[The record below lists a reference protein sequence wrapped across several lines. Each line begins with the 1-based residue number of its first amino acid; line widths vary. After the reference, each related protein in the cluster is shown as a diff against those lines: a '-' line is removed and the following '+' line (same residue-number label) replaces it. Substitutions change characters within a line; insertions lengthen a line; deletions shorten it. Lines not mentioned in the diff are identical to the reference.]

1 MFDLKVLFLLF
12 IIYSV
17 TGWIIEVIATY
28 PDTKC
33 FVNRGFLIGPYC
45 PIYGNCAIAMILLLH
60 NVTNPILL
68 FILSIIIC
76 SAGEYV
82 TSYVMEKVFHARWW
96 DYTKNKFNINGRICL
111 TNSLAFGVLGFLLIK
126 FVNPFVVGLITKLSP
141 TMMNMLFYTILILFL
156 IDNVISFKVIFKIK
170 NMSIKY
176 VHLDNTKEITEKVK
190 KILSDNVLAK
200 RVFKAFPNIRFKFN
214 LKEKMKV
221 LKDKA
226 VSIKNNYKK

>member
-12 IIYSV
+12 IVYSI

-45 PIYGNCAIAMILLLH
+45 PIYGNCAIAMIFLLH

-68 FILSIIIC
+68 FVLSILIC
-76 SAGEYV
+76 SVGEYV
-82 TSYVMEKVFHARWW
+82 TSYAMEKIFHARWW
-96 DYTKNKFNINGRICL
+96 DYSKNKFNLNGRICL
-111 TNSLAFGVLGFLLIK
+111 VNSLAFGVLGFLLIK
-126 FVNPFVVGLITKLSP
+126 FVNPFVVELITKLSP
-141 TMMNMLFYTILILFL
+141 TMMNVLFYTILTLFI

-190 KILSDNVLAK
+190 KILSNNILAK

>member
-1 MFDLKVLFLLF
+1 
-12 IIYSV
+12 
-17 TGWIIEVIATY
+17 
-28 PDTKC
+28 
-33 FVNRGFLIGPYC
+33 
-45 PIYGNCAIAMILLLH
+45 
-60 NVTNPILL
+60 
-68 FILSIIIC
+68 
-76 SAGEYV
+76 
-82 TSYVMEKVFHARWW
+82 MEKIFHARWW
-96 DYTKNKFNINGRICL
+96 DYSKNKFNLNGRICL
-111 TNSLAFGVLGFLLIK
+111 VNSLAFGVLGFLLIK
-126 FVNPFVVGLITKLSP
+126 FVNPFVVELITKLSP
-141 TMMNMLFYTILILFL
+141 TMMNVLFYTILTLFI

-190 KILSDNVLAK
+190 KILSNNILAK

>member
-12 IIYSV
+12 IVYSI

-45 PIYGNCAIAMILLLH
+45 PIYGNCAIAMIFLLH

-68 FILSIIIC
+68 FVLSILIC
-76 SAGEYV
+76 SVGEYV
-82 TSYVMEKVFHARWW
+82 TSYAMEKIFHARWW
-96 DYTKNKFNINGRICL
+96 DYSKNKFNLNGRICL
-111 TNSLAFGVLGFLLIK
+111 VNSLAFGVLGFLLIK

-141 TMMNMLFYTILILFL
+141 IMINVLFYTMLTLFI

-190 KILSDNVLAK
+190 KILSDNILAK
-200 RVFKAFPNIRFKFN
+200 RVFKAFPNIKFRFN

-226 VSIKNNYKK
+226 ISIKNNYKK

>member
-12 IIYSV
+12 IVYSI

-45 PIYGNCAIAMILLLH
+45 PIYGNCAIAMIFLLH

-68 FILSIIIC
+68 FVLSILIC
-76 SAGEYV
+76 SVGEYV
-82 TSYVMEKVFHARWW
+82 TSYAMEKIFHARWW
-96 DYTKNKFNINGRICL
+96 DYSKNRFNLNGRICL
-111 TNSLAFGVLGFLLIK
+111 VNSLAFGVLGFLLIK

-141 TMMNMLFYTILILFL
+141 IMINVLFYTMLTLF
-156 IDNVISFKVIFKIK
+156 IVDNVISFKVIFKIK

-190 KILSDNVLAK
+190 KILSDNILAK
-200 RVFKAFPNIRFKFN
+200 RVFKAFPNIKFRFN

-226 VSIKNNYKK
+226 ISIKNNYKK

>member
-76 SAGEYV
+76 SVGEYV
-82 TSYVMEKVFHARWW
+82 TSYLMEKIFHARWW

-111 TNSLAFGVLGFLLIK
+111 VNSLAFGVLGFLLIK

-141 TMMNMLFYTILILFL
+141 TIMNILFYTILILFL

-170 NMSIKY
+170 NMSVKY

>member
-12 IIYSV
+12 IVYSI

-33 FVNRGFLIGPYC
+33 FVNRGFFIGPYC
-45 PIYGNCAIAMILLLH
+45 PIYGNCAIAMIFLLH

-68 FILSIIIC
+68 FVLSILIC
-76 SAGEYV
+76 SIGEYV
-82 TSYVMEKVFHARWW
+82 TSYAMEKIFHARWW
-96 DYTKNKFNINGRICL
+96 DYSKNKFNLNGRICL
-111 TNSLAFGVLGFLLIK
+111 VNSLAFGVLGFLLIK
-126 FVNPFVVGLITKLSP
+126 FVNPFVVELITKLSP
-141 TMMNMLFYTILILFL
+141 TMMNVLFYTILTLFI

-190 KILSDNVLAK
+190 KILSDNILAK
-200 RVFKAFPNIRFKFN
+200 RVFKAFPNIKFRFN

-226 VSIKNNYKK
+226 ISIKNNYKK

>member
-12 IIYSV
+12 IIYSI

-45 PIYGNCAIAMILLLH
+45 PIYGNCAIAMIFLLH

-68 FILSIIIC
+68 FVLSILIC
-76 SAGEYV
+76 SVGEYV
-82 TSYVMEKVFHARWW
+82 TSYAMEKIFHARWW
-96 DYTKNKFNINGRICL
+96 DYSKNKFNLNGRICL
-111 TNSLAFGVLGFLLIK
+111 VNSLAFGVLGFLLIK

-141 TMMNMLFYTILILFL
+141 IMINVLFYTMLTLFI

-190 KILSDNVLAK
+190 KILSDNILAK
-200 RVFKAFPNIRFKFN
+200 RVFKAFPNIKFRFN

-226 VSIKNNYKK
+226 ISIKNNYKK

>member
-60 NVTNPILL
+60 NIKDPILL

-76 SAGEYV
+76 SVGEYV
-82 TSYVMEKVFHARWW
+82 TSYLMEKIFHARWW
-96 DYTKNKFNINGRICL
+96 DYTKNKFNLNGRICL
-111 TNSLAFGVLGFLLIK
+111 ANSLAFGVLGFLLIK

-141 TMMNMLFYTILILFL
+141 TMMNILFYTMLILFL

-170 NMSIKY
+170 NMSVKY

>member
-60 NVTNPILL
+60 NIKDPILL

-76 SAGEYV
+76 SVGEYV
-82 TSYVMEKVFHARWW
+82 TSYLMEKIFHARWW
-96 DYTKNKFNINGRICL
+96 DYTKNKFNLNGRICL
-111 TNSLAFGVLGFLLIK
+111 VNSLAFGVLGFLLIK

-141 TMMNMLFYTILILFL
+141 SMMNILFYTILILFL

-170 NMSIKY
+170 NMSVKY

>member
-82 TSYVMEKVFHARWW
+82 TSYVMEKLFHARWW

-111 TNSLAFGVLGFLLIK
+111 VNSLAFGVLGFLLIK

-141 TMMNMLFYTILILFL
+141 SMMNILFYTILILFL

-170 NMSIKY
+170 NMSVKY

>member
-12 IIYSV
+12 IVYSI

-45 PIYGNCAIAMILLLH
+45 PIYGNCAIAMIFLLH

-68 FILSIIIC
+68 FVLSILIC
-76 SAGEYV
+76 SVGEYV
-82 TSYVMEKVFHARWW
+82 TSYTMEKIFHARWW
-96 DYTKNKFNINGRICL
+96 DYSKNKFNLNGRICL
-111 TNSLAFGVLGFLLIK
+111 VNSLAFGVLGFLLIK
-126 FVNPFVVGLITKLSP
+126 FVNPFVVGLITNLSP
-141 TMMNMLFYTILILFL
+141 AMINVLFYTMLTLFI

-190 KILSDNVLAK
+190 KILSDNILAK
-200 RVFKAFPNIRFKFN
+200 RVFKAFPNIKFRFN

-226 VSIKNNYKK
+226 ISIKNNYKK

>member
-12 IIYSV
+12 IVYSI

-45 PIYGNCAIAMILLLH
+45 PIYGNCAIAMIFLLH

-68 FILSIIIC
+68 FVLSILIC
-76 SAGEYV
+76 SVGEYV
-82 TSYVMEKVFHARWW
+82 TGYTMEKIFHARWW
-96 DYTKNKFNINGRICL
+96 DYSKNKFNLNGRICL
-111 TNSLAFGVLGFLLIK
+111 VNSLAFGVLGFLLIK
-126 FVNPFVVGLITKLSP
+126 FVNPFVVELITKLSP
-141 TMMNMLFYTILILFL
+141 IMINVLFYTMLTLFI

-190 KILSDNVLAK
+190 KILSDNILAK
-200 RVFKAFPNIRFKFN
+200 RVFKAFPNIKFRFN

-226 VSIKNNYKK
+226 ISIKNNYKK

>member
-12 IIYSV
+12 IVYSI

-45 PIYGNCAIAMILLLH
+45 PIYGNCAIAMIFLLH

-68 FILSIIIC
+68 FLLSILIC
-76 SAGEYV
+76 SIGEYV
-82 TSYVMEKVFHARWW
+82 TSYAMEKIFHARWW
-96 DYTKNKFNINGRICL
+96 DYSKNKFNLNGRICL
-111 TNSLAFGVLGFLLIK
+111 INSLVFGVLGFLLIK

-141 TMMNMLFYTILILFL
+141 TMMNVLFYTILTLFI

-190 KILSDNVLAK
+190 KILSNNILAK

>member
-60 NVTNPILL
+60 NIKDPILL

-76 SAGEYV
+76 SVGEYV
-82 TSYVMEKVFHARWW
+82 TSYLMEKIFHARWW
-96 DYTKNKFNINGRICL
+96 DYTKNKFNLNGRICL
-111 TNSLAFGVLGFLLIK
+111 ANSLAFGVLGFLLIK

-141 TMMNMLFYTILILFL
+141 TIMNILFYTILILFL

>member
-82 TSYVMEKVFHARWW
+82 TSYVMEKLFHARWW

-126 FVNPFVVGLITKLSP
+126 FVNPFVVGLITKLSS
-141 TMMNMLFYTILILFL
+141 TMMNILFYTILILFL

-170 NMSIKY
+170 NMSVKY

>member
-45 PIYGNCAIAMILLLH
+45 PIYGNCAIVMILLLH

-82 TSYVMEKVFHARWW
+82 TSYVMEKLFHARWW
-96 DYTKNKFNINGRICL
+96 DYTKNKFNLNGRICL

-126 FVNPFVVGLITKLSP
+126 FVNPFVVGLITKLSL
-141 TMMNMLFYTILILFL
+141 TMMNILFYIILTLFL

-170 NMSIKY
+170 NMSVKY

>member
-76 SAGEYV
+76 SVGEYV
-82 TSYVMEKVFHARWW
+82 TSYVMEKLFHARWW

-111 TNSLAFGVLGFLLIK
+111 VNSLAFGVLGFLLIK

-141 TMMNMLFYTILILFL
+141 TMMNILFYTILILFL

-170 NMSIKY
+170 NMSVKY

>member
-76 SAGEYV
+76 SVGEYV
-82 TSYVMEKVFHARWW
+82 TSYVMEKLFHARWW

-141 TMMNMLFYTILILFL
+141 TMMNILFYTILTLFL

-170 NMSIKY
+170 NMSVKY

>member
-12 IIYSV
+12 IVYSI

-45 PIYGNCAIAMILLLH
+45 PIYGNCAIAMIFLLH

-68 FILSIIIC
+68 FVLSILIC
-76 SAGEYV
+76 SVGEYV
-82 TSYVMEKVFHARWW
+82 TSYAMEKIFHARWW
-96 DYTKNKFNINGRICL
+96 DYSKNKFNLNGRICL
-111 TNSLAFGVLGFLLIK
+111 VNSLAFGVLGFLLIK

-141 TMMNMLFYTILILFL
+141 IMINVLFYTMLTLFI

-190 KILSDNVLAK
+190 KILSDNILAK
-200 RVFKAFPNIRFKFN
+200 RVFKAFPNIKFRFN
-214 LKEKMKV
+214 LKEKMKI

-226 VSIKNNYKK
+226 ISIKNNYKK

>member
-82 TSYVMEKVFHARWW
+82 TSYVMEKLFHARWW

-141 TMMNMLFYTILILFL
+141 SMMNILFYTILILFL

-170 NMSIKY
+170 NMSVKY

>member
-60 NVTNPILL
+60 NIKDPILL

-76 SAGEYV
+76 SVGEYV
-82 TSYVMEKVFHARWW
+82 TSYLMEKIFHARWW
-96 DYTKNKFNINGRICL
+96 DYTKNKFNLNGRICL
-111 TNSLAFGVLGFLLIK
+111 VNSLAFGVLGFLLIK

-141 TMMNMLFYTILILFL
+141 TIMNILFYTIIILFL

>member
-60 NVTNPILL
+60 NIKDPILL

-76 SAGEYV
+76 SVGEYV
-82 TSYVMEKVFHARWW
+82 TSYLMEKIFHARWW
-96 DYTKNKFNINGRICL
+96 DYTKNKFNLNGRICL
-111 TNSLAFGVLGFLLIK
+111 VNSLAFGVLGFLLIK

-141 TMMNMLFYTILILFL
+141 TIMNILFYTMLILFL

>member
-12 IIYSV
+12 IVYSI

-45 PIYGNCAIAMILLLH
+45 PIYGNCAIAMIFLLH

-68 FILSIIIC
+68 FVLSILIC
-76 SAGEYV
+76 SIGEYV
-82 TSYVMEKVFHARWW
+82 TSYAMEKIFHARWW
-96 DYTKNKFNINGRICL
+96 DYSKNKFNLNGRICL
-111 TNSLAFGVLGFLLIK
+111 VNSLAFGVLGFLLIK
-126 FVNPFVVGLITKLSP
+126 FVNPFVVELITKLSP
-141 TMMNMLFYTILILFL
+141 TMMNVLFYTILTLFI
-156 IDNVISFKVIFKIK
+156 IDNVISFKVVFKIK

-190 KILSDNVLAK
+190 KILSDNILAK
-200 RVFKAFPNIRFKFN
+200 RVFKAFPNIKFRFN
-214 LKEKMKV
+214 LKEKMKI

-226 VSIKNNYKK
+226 ISIKNNYKK

>member
-60 NVTNPILL
+60 NIEDPILL

-76 SAGEYV
+76 SVGEYV
-82 TSYVMEKVFHARWW
+82 TSYLMEKIFHARWW
-96 DYTKNKFNINGRICL
+96 DYTKNKFNLNGRICL
-111 TNSLAFGVLGFLLIK
+111 VNSLAFGVLGFLLIK

-141 TMMNMLFYTILILFL
+141 TIMNILFYTILILFL

-170 NMSIKY
+170 NMSVKY

>member
-12 IIYSV
+12 IVYSI

-45 PIYGNCAIAMILLLH
+45 PIYGNCAIAMIFLLH

-68 FILSIIIC
+68 FVLSILIC
-76 SAGEYV
+76 SVGEYV
-82 TSYVMEKVFHARWW
+82 TSYTMEKIFHARWW
-96 DYTKNKFNINGRICL
+96 DYSKNKFNLNGRICL
-111 TNSLAFGVLGFLLIK
+111 VNSLAFGVLGFLLIK
-126 FVNPFVVGLITKLSP
+126 FVNPFVVELITKLSP
-141 TMMNMLFYTILILFL
+141 IMINVLFYTMLTLFI

-176 VHLDNTKEITEKVK
+176 VHLDNTKEITEIVK
-190 KILSDNVLAK
+190 KILSDNILAK
-200 RVFKAFPNIRFKFN
+200 RVFKAFPNIKFRFN

-226 VSIKNNYKK
+226 ISIKNNYKK

>member
-12 IIYSV
+12 IVYSI

-45 PIYGNCAIAMILLLH
+45 PIYGNCAIAMIFLLH

-68 FILSIIIC
+68 FVLSILIC
-76 SAGEYV
+76 SVGEYV
-82 TSYVMEKVFHARWW
+82 TSYTMEKIFHARWW
-96 DYTKNKFNINGRICL
+96 DYSKNKFNLNGRICL
-111 TNSLAFGVLGFLLIK
+111 VNSLAFGVLGFLLIK
-126 FVNPFVVGLITKLSP
+126 FVNPFVVELITKLSP
-141 TMMNMLFYTILILFL
+141 IMINVLFYTILTLFI

-190 KILSDNVLAK
+190 KILSDNILAK
-200 RVFKAFPNIRFKFN
+200 RVFKAFPNIKFRFN

-226 VSIKNNYKK
+226 ISIKNNYKK

>member
-82 TSYVMEKVFHARWW
+82 TSYVMEKLFHARWW
-96 DYTKNKFNINGRICL
+96 DYTKNKFNLNGRICL
-111 TNSLAFGVLGFLLIK
+111 VNSLAFGVLGFLLIK

-141 TMMNMLFYTILILFL
+141 TMMNILFYTILILFL

-170 NMSIKY
+170 NMSVKY

>member
-12 IIYSV
+12 IVYSI

-60 NVTNPILL
+60 NIKDPILL

-76 SAGEYV
+76 SVGEYV
-82 TSYVMEKVFHARWW
+82 TSYLMEKIFHARWW
-96 DYTKNKFNINGRICL
+96 DYTKNKFNLNGRICL
-111 TNSLAFGVLGFLLIK
+111 VNSLAFGVLGFLLIK

-141 TMMNMLFYTILILFL
+141 TIMNILFYTILILFL

-170 NMSIKY
+170 NMSVKY

>member
-1 MFDLKVLFLLF
+1 MFDLKILFLLF

-45 PIYGNCAIAMILLLH
+45 PIYGNCALAMILLLH
-60 NVTNPILL
+60 NVKSPVLL

-76 SAGEYV
+76 SVGEYV
-82 TSYVMEKVFHARWW
+82 TSYLMEKLFHARWW
-96 DYTKNKFNINGRICL
+96 DYTKNKFNLNGRICL

-141 TMMNMLFYTILILFL
+141 TMLNILFYTLLVIFIT
-156 IDNVISFKVIFKIK
+156 DNVISFKVIFKIK
-170 NMSIKY
+170 NMGVKY
-176 VHLDNTKEITEKVK
+176 IHLDNTKEITEKVK
-190 KILSDNVLAK
+190 KILSDNKLAK

-226 VSIKNNYKK
+226 NLIKNNYKK

>member
-60 NVTNPILL
+60 NIKDPILL

-76 SAGEYV
+76 SVGEYV
-82 TSYVMEKVFHARWW
+82 TSYLMEKIFHARWW

-111 TNSLAFGVLGFLLIK
+111 VNSLAFGVLGFLLIK

-141 TMMNMLFYTILILFL
+141 TIMNILFYTILILFL

-170 NMSIKY
+170 NMSVKY

>member
-1 MFDLKVLFLLF
+1 MCDLKILFLLF
-12 IIYSV
+12 IAYSMI
-17 TGWIIEVIATY
+17 GWMIEVVATY

-45 PIYGNCAIAMILLLH
+45 PIYGNCALAMVLLLH
-60 NVTNPILL
+60 NVKSPVLL
-68 FILSIIIC
+68 FVLSIIIC
-76 SAGEYV
+76 SAGEYI
-82 TSYVMEKVFHARWW
+82 TSYLMEKLFHARWW

-111 TNSLAFGVLGFLLIK
+111 VNSLAFGVLGFLLVK
-126 FVNPFVVGLITKLSP
+126 FVNPFALSLFDKLSP
-141 TMMNMLFYTILILFL
+141 LTINILFYTILTLFL
-156 IDNVISFKVIFKIK
+156 IDNFISFKIIIKIK
-170 NMSIKY
+170 DMGVKY

-200 RVFKAFPNIRFKFN
+200 RLFKAFPNIRFKFN
-214 LKEKMKV
+214 IKEKMKY

>member
-12 IIYSV
+12 IVYSI

-45 PIYGNCAIAMILLLH
+45 PIYGNCAIAMIFLLH

-68 FILSIIIC
+68 FVLSILIC
-76 SAGEYV
+76 SIGEYV
-82 TSYVMEKVFHARWW
+82 TSYAMEKIFHARWW
-96 DYTKNKFNINGRICL
+96 DYSKNKFNLNGRICL
-111 TNSLAFGVLGFLLIK
+111 VNSLAFGVLGFLLIK
-126 FVNPFVVGLITKLSP
+126 FVNPFVVGLITNLSS
-141 TMMNMLFYTILILFL
+141 TMMNVLFYTILTLFI

-190 KILSDNVLAK
+190 KILSNNILAK

>member
-45 PIYGNCAIAMILLLH
+45 PIYGNCAIAMILLL
-60 NVTNPILL
+60 NNIKDPILL

-76 SAGEYV
+76 SVGEYV
-82 TSYVMEKVFHARWW
+82 TSYLMEKIFHARWW
-96 DYTKNKFNINGRICL
+96 DYTKNKFNLNGRICL
-111 TNSLAFGVLGFLLIK
+111 VNSLAFGVLGFLLIK

-141 TMMNMLFYTILILFL
+141 TIMNILFYTILILFL

-170 NMSIKY
+170 NMSVKY

>member
-12 IIYSV
+12 IVYSI

-45 PIYGNCAIAMILLLH
+45 PIYGNCAIAMIFLLH

-68 FILSIIIC
+68 FVLSILIC
-76 SAGEYV
+76 SVGEYV
-82 TSYVMEKVFHARWW
+82 TSYTMEKIFHARWW
-96 DYTKNKFNINGRICL
+96 DYSKNKFNLNGRICL
-111 TNSLAFGVLGFLLIK
+111 VNSLAFGVLGFLLIK
-126 FVNPFVVGLITKLSP
+126 FVNPFVVELITKLSP
-141 TMMNMLFYTILILFL
+141 IMINVLFYTMLTLFI

-190 KILSDNVLAK
+190 KILSDNILAK
-200 RVFKAFPNIRFKFN
+200 RVFKAFPNIKFRFN

-226 VSIKNNYKK
+226 ISIKNNYKK

>member
-60 NVTNPILL
+60 NIKDPILL

-76 SAGEYV
+76 SVGEYV
-82 TSYVMEKVFHARWW
+82 TSYLMEKIFHARWW
-96 DYTKNKFNINGRICL
+96 DYTKNKFNLNGRICL
-111 TNSLAFGVLGFLLIK
+111 VNSLAFGVLGFLLIK

-141 TMMNMLFYTILILFL
+141 TIMNILFYTMLILFL

-170 NMSIKY
+170 NMSVKY

>member
-76 SAGEYV
+76 SVGEYV
-82 TSYVMEKVFHARWW
+82 TSYLMEKIFHARWW

-111 TNSLAFGVLGFLLIK
+111 VNSLAFGVLGFLLIK

-141 TMMNMLFYTILILFL
+141 TIMNILFYTILILFL

>member
-33 FVNRGFLIGPYC
+33 FVNRGFLVGPYC

-60 NVTNPILL
+60 NIKDPILL

-76 SAGEYV
+76 SVGEYV
-82 TSYVMEKVFHARWW
+82 TSYLMEKIFHARWW
-96 DYTKNKFNINGRICL
+96 DYTKNKFNLNGRICL
-111 TNSLAFGVLGFLLIK
+111 VNSLAFGVLGFLLIK

-141 TMMNMLFYTILILFL
+141 TIMNILFYTILILFL

-170 NMSIKY
+170 NMSVKY